1 MKRLM
6 FKLKRVEADQ
16 TAERNHFLLVGVAG
30 VTNPLRHPPPLGSAA
45 CPMWT
50 NDLDFFGGF

>member
-1 MKRLM
+1 M

-45 CPMWT
+45 CLMGT
-50 NDLDFFGGF
+50 DDLDFFGGF